1 MNETYD
7 IFISYSSRDCET
19 VYAYVQAFKDA
30 GYRVWY
36 DSEGL
41 YGGAEFSEVI
51 ARAIC
56 ASRLVVFF
64 SSANS
69 NKSEWTKC
77 EVSLALGFRK
87 PILPVRLDESEYNIA
102 YMLMLVG
109 RQYVDSLQ
117 GKTPVSTQ
125 KLLEAVSIMLAGG
138 RVPQPPGG
146 FAGEHKRKCLWISG
160 VLSVLMASG
169 MMLCSGEFH
178 INISLSLFVST
189 MAAAVCFAASAYII
203 LGDKNWRYRHLS
215 VNLFY
220 LAATIFFSVLRRLG
234 FRALFCRVQGRDTQC
249 PQSVRCRNCAVL
261 AQSSYGFQTLRVCSA
276 VALRSRLYRRWLYV
290 VEGMDCSGR
299 HCTGG
304 MRVYAGADR
313 HSQASSLW
321 PFVLGVYVLAA
332 DLQSNKV
339 AAPIIGH
346 KKEPKPKVLA
356 LWVIRLGF
364 EPRTPTLKVLCSTN

>member
-69 NKSEWTKC
+69 NKSEWTKG
-77 EVSLALGFRK
+77 EVSLALRFRK

-220 LAATIFFSVLRRLG
+220 LAATIFFLSYAVSAFGLCFVGSKVVTLNAPSLLDAVI
-234 FRALFCRVQGRDTQC
+234 ALFSLNRLMAFKRYGYVLLWL
-249 PQSVRCRNCAVL
+249 CAAAFTVGG
-261 AQSSYGFQTLRVCSA
+261 YMWLRVWIAPA
-276 VALRSRLYRRWLYV
+276 VIAPAACVCMLALTAILKRRH
-290 VEGMDCSGR
+290 SGR
-299 HCTGG
+299 SFWEC
-304 MRVYAGADR
+304 M
-313 HSQASSLW
+313 S
-321 PFVLGVYVLAA
+321 
-332 DLQSNKV
+332 
-339 AAPIIGH
+339 
-346 KKEPKPKVLA
+346 
-356 LWVIRLGF
+356 
-364 EPRTPTLKVLCSTN
+364 